1 VHLRKPA
8 FTSVGKAVDMGLDPT
23 DGKWIASCERHGT
36 FVTNGSKRL
45 ADAAA
50 RNPAEWCDDC
60 REDEE
65 RGR

>member
-1 VHLRKPA
+1 
-8 FTSVGKAVDMGLDPT
+8 MGLDPT